1 MDIHSTR
8 RSLNKYKLL
17 SSQIDL
23 LAWAFHLE
31 KTQTQL
37 FPIDTLTSA
46 NGGDN
51 LGFTFFFNRSLLCA
65 VSYQAAVIYKEKNCR
80 PESEI
85 KGRSTNQSRSQGNI
99 QNKVQRTEGR
109 FSLNACSST
118 CWISLSFCKF
128 IFVFPMK
135 QWLLQALLYAALSA
149 VSLRLVLSVEVFCV
163 F

>member
-1 MDIHSTR
+1 
-8 RSLNKYKLL
+8 LL

-51 LGFTFFFNRSLLCA
+51 LGITFFYNRSLLCA
-65 VSYQAAVIYKEKNCR
+65 VSYQAAVIYKENNCR

-85 KGRSTNQSRSQGNI
+85 KGRSTNQRRSQRNI
-99 QNKVQRTEGR
+99 QNKVQRTEGS

-118 CWISLSFCKF
+118 C
-128 IFVFPMK
+128 
-135 QWLLQALLYAALSA
+135 
-149 VSLRLVLSVEVFCV
+149 
-163 F
+163 